1 MRLAYHLS
9 VAAQRGIEDRAMWKN
24 VLIVVLLGV
33 FAGELVFFGRD
44 LLHFFGRI
52 GIREVVIVL
61 LIVGTAVTTRQLK
74 HAAKRL

>member
-9 VAAQRGIEDRAMWKN
+9 VTAQRGIEDRAMWKN
-24 VLIVVLLGV
+24 VLIVVLIGA

-44 LLHFFGRI
+44 LLHLFGRI
-52 GIREVVIVL
+52 GIREVVIAL
-61 LIVGTAVTTRQLK
+61 LILGTVVTVRQLQ

>member
-1 MRLAYHLS
+1 
-9 VAAQRGIEDRAMWKN
+9 MWKN
-24 VLIVVLLGV
+24 VLIVVLLGD

-61 LIVGTAVTTRQLK
+61 LIMGTVVTTRQLG
-74 HAAKRL
+74 HAEKRL